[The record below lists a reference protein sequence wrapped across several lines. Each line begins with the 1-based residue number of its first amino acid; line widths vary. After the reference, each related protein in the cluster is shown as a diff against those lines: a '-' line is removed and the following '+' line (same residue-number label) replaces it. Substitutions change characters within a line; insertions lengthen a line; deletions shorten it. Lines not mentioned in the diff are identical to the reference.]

1 MTSIPETFSVIAF
14 IMLGLFCAPEDALE
28 FHISLLD
35 KDGYSDS
42 MIVQR
47 IENGFAIFD
56 RKGDDVRR
64 IATVHRDGSD
74 GRTYEWQENGES
86 RESCDFSTMNDLSLR
101 EGHPR
106 EISFQGQTVRLTKV
120 AEAVFIDPIA
130 KRTLVV
136 HW

>member
-1 MTSIPETFSVIAF
+1 MTSIPEAFSVFAF

-42 MIVQR
+42 MIAR
-47 IENGFAIFD
+47 KIENGFAIYD
-56 RKGDDVRR
+56 RKGDDVRK
-64 IATVHRDGSD
+64 IATVRRDGRD
-74 GRTYEWQENGES
+74 GLTYGWEENGES
-86 RESCDFSTMNDLSLR
+86 RESCDFSSINDLSLR
-101 EGHPR
+101 EGHPE

-120 AEAVFIDPIA
+120 GEAVFVDPTA